1 MKRFFVRLI
10 HGQCFERAANL
21 QIVYST
27 DQKKPNRE
35 RVCERERNGY
45 RTGMRTGT
53 GRLQNGYRMEMERE
67 RNGYG
72 TDTEIYRYGYR
83 TVTDQIK
90 VLCEQIRELSN
101 RIKIFFGSYV

>member
-1 MKRFFVRLI
+1 M
-10 HGQCFERAANL
+10 A
-21 QIVYST
+21 YSNS
-27 DQKKPNRE
+27 QKKPNRE
-35 RVCERERNGY
+35 HEHEWVQNGY

-72 TDTEIYRYGYR
+72 TDIEIYRYGYR